1 MPGTQD
7 DIARTIPAMFIL
19 MLEGQEDVTAADWLA
34 TAEAAERLGYDGFF
48 TSDHYFSV
56 VGAEGRGSLD
66 AWGAL
71 CAIAARTSRL
81 RLGTMVSPVTF
92 RPPAVLAKLALTAD
106 GISGGRVEL
115 GIGTGWHDTEHRRF
129 GLPFPPFAERLEML
143 AEQAEII
150 RRLTDG
156 ETVDF
161 SGKHYTLEDA
171 RLLPRPANG
180 RMPILF
186 GGSAK
191 PKVAAL
197 AARFAD
203 GYNLSS
209 ATPDSVRAARQRLDA
224 ACEAIGR
231 DPATLELSIMAS
243 LVVGTGDADY
253 ARRAANY
260 QRKALEPPEAGDDGT
275 WVAGTPAQALERIAE
290 FRAAGVQRFFLNL
303 FDHRDLDMVELVATD
318 VLPHAR

>member
-1 MPGTQD
+1 M
-7 DIARTIPAMFIL
+7 
-19 MLEGQEDVTAADWLA
+19 
-34 TAEAAERLGYDGFF
+34 
-48 TSDHYFSV
+48 
-56 VGAEGRGSLD
+56 
-66 AWGAL
+66 
-71 CAIAARTSRL
+71 
-81 RLGTMVSPVTF
+81 
-92 RPPAVLAKLALTAD
+92 
-106 GISGGRVEL
+106 
-115 GIGTGWHDTEHRRF
+115 
-129 GLPFPPFAERLEML
+129 
-143 AEQAEII
+143 
-150 RRLTDG
+150 
-156 ETVDF
+156 
-161 SGKHYTLEDA
+161 
-171 RLLPRPANG
+171 
-180 RMPILF
+180 
-186 GGSAK
+186 AK

-231 DPATLELSIMAS
+231 DPATLELSVMAS
-243 LVVGTGDADY
+243 LVVGTDDADY

>member
-1 MPGTQD
+1 MT
-7 DIARTIPAMFIL
+7 RTIPTMFIL

-48 TSDHYFSV
+48 TSDHYYSV
-56 VGAEGRGSLD
+56 VDADGRGSLD

-71 CAIAARTSRL
+71 CAIAASTSRL
-81 RLGTMVSPVTF
+81 QLGTMVSPVTF

-115 GIGTGWHDTEHRRF
+115 GIGTGWHDTEHRKF
-129 GLPFPPFAERLEML
+129 GLPFPPFATRLEML

-156 ETVDF
+156 ETLDF
-161 SGKHYTLEDA
+161 AGAHYTLEGA
-171 RLLPRPANG
+171 RLLPRPAKG

-209 ATPDSVRAARQRLDA
+209 ATTDTVRAARQRLDA

-231 DPATLELSIMAS
+231 DPATLELSIMARV
-243 LVVGTGDADY
+243 VVGTDEAEYG
-253 ARRAANY
+253 RRLAAV
-260 QRKALEPPEAGDDGT
+260 QAKALEPAEEVDDGS
-275 WVAGTPAQALERIAE
+275 WVAGTPAQAIERIAA
-290 FRAAGVQRFFLNL
+290 FRDAGVQRFFLNH
-303 FDHRDLDMVELVATD
+303 FDHRDLEMVDLVATD

>member
-1 MPGTQD
+1 
-7 DIARTIPAMFIL
+7 MFIL
-19 MLEGQEDVTAADWLA
+19 MLEGQEDVTAAEWLA

-48 TSDHYFSV
+48 TSDHYYSV
-56 VGAEGRGSLD
+56 VGAHGRGSLD

-71 CAIAARTSRL
+71 CAIAARTTRL
-81 RLGTMVSPVTF
+81 QLGTMVSPVTF

-115 GIGTGWHDTEHRRF
+115 GIGTGWHETEHRKF

-156 ETVDF
+156 ESLDF
-161 SGKHYTLEDA
+161 AGRHYTLDGA
-171 RLLPRPANG
+171 TLLPRPAKG
-180 RMPILF
+180 RLPILF

-209 ATPDSVRAARQRLDA
+209 ATPDSARAARGRLDA

-231 DPATLELSIMAS
+231 DPATLELSVMATV
-243 LVVGTGDADY
+243 VVGTDEADY
-253 ARRAANY
+253 ARRASNY
-260 QRKALEPPEAGDDGT
+260 RRKALEPEDAADDDT
-275 WVAGTPAQALERIAE
+275 WVAGTPARAVERIAQL
-290 FRAAGVQRFFLNL
+290 RAAGVQRFFLNL
-303 FDHRDLDMVELVATD
+303 FDHRDLDMVELLAAD

>member
-1 MPGTQD
+1 
-7 DIARTIPAMFIL
+7 MFIL

-48 TSDHYFSV
+48 TSDHYYSV
-56 VGAEGRGSLD
+56 VDAPGRGSLD

-81 RLGTMVSPVTF
+81 QLGTMVSPVTF
-92 RPPAVLAKLALTAD
+92 RPPAVMAKLALTAD
-106 GISGGRVEL
+106 GISGGRIEL
-115 GIGTGWHDTEHRRF
+115 GLGTGWHDKEHRKF
-129 GLPFPPFAERLEML
+129 GLPFPPFATRLEML

-156 ETVDF
+156 ETLDF
-161 SGKHYTLEDA
+161 RGAHYTLEGA
-171 RLLPRPANG
+171 QLLPRPVRG
-180 RMPILF
+180 RLPILF

-209 ATPDSVRAARQRLDA
+209 ATPDSVRAARGRLDA

-231 DPATLELSIMAS
+231 DPATLELSIMARV
-243 LVVGTGDADY
+243 VVGADEAEY
-253 ARRAANY
+253 ARRLASVQA
-260 QRKALEPPEAGDDGT
+260 KALEPPEEVDDGS
-275 WVAGTPAQALERIAE
+275 WVAGTPQQAIERIAA
-290 FRAAGVQRFFLNL
+290 FREAGVERFFLNH
-303 FDHRDLDMVELVATD
+303 FDHRDLDLVELVATD

>member
-1 MPGTQD
+1 M
-7 DIARTIPAMFIL
+7 I
-19 MLEGQEDVTAADWLA
+19 EGQEGVTWAQWLA
-34 TAEAAERLGYDGFF
+34 LAQATEAAGLEGLFR
-48 TSDHYFSV
+48 SDHYRSIV
-56 VGAEGRGSLD
+56 RGEPAGSLD
-66 AWGAL
+66 AWATLAAL
-71 CAIAARTSRL
+71 AARTERI

-92 RPPAVLAKLALTAD
+92 RPPAVMAKLALTAD
-106 GISGGRVEL
+106 GISGGRIEL
-115 GIGTGWHDTEHRRF
+115 GLGTGWHDTEHRKF
-129 GLPFPPFAERLEML
+129 GLPFPPFATRLEML

-156 ETVDF
+156 ETLDF
-161 SGKHYTLEDA
+161 RGAHYTLEGA
-171 RLLPRPANG
+171 QLLPRPVRG
-180 RMPILF
+180 RLPILF

-209 ATPDSVRAARQRLDA
+209 ATPDSVRAARGRLDA

-231 DPATLELSIMAS
+231 DPATLELSIMARV
-243 LVVGTGDADY
+243 VVGADEAEY
-253 ARRAANY
+253 ARRLASVQA
-260 QRKALEPPEAGDDGT
+260 KALEPPEEVDDGS
-275 WVAGTPAQALERIAE
+275 WVAGTPAQAIARITE

>member
-1 MPGTQD
+1 
-7 DIARTIPAMFIL
+7 MFIL
-19 MLEGQEDVTAADWLA
+19 MLEGQEDVTAAEWLA

-48 TSDHYFSV
+48 TSDHYYSV

-66 AWGAL
+66 VWGAL

-81 RLGTMVSPVTF
+81 QLGTMVSPVTF

-106 GISGGRVEL
+106 GLSGGRVEL
-115 GIGTGWHDTEHRRF
+115 GLGTGWHETEHRKF
-129 GLPFPPFAERLEML
+129 GLPFPPFGTRLEML

-156 ETVDF
+156 ETLDF
-161 SGKHYTLEDA
+161 RGAHFTLEGA
-171 RLLPRPANG
+171 QLLPRPAKG
-180 RMPILF
+180 RLPILF

-209 ATPDSVRAARQRLDA
+209 ATPDSVRAARGRLDA

-243 LVVGTGDADY
+243 MGVGRDDADY

-260 QRKALEPPEAGDDGT
+260 QRKALEPEGEGDDGT
-275 WVAGTPAQALERIAE
+275 WVAGTPARALERIAA
-290 FRAAGVQRFFLNL
+290 FREAGVERFFLNL
-303 FDHRDLDMVELVATD
+303 FDHRDLEMVDLVATD

>member
-1 MPGTQD
+1 
-7 DIARTIPAMFIL
+7 MFIL
-19 MLEGQEDVTAADWLA
+19 MLEGQEDVTAAEWLA

-56 VGAEGRGSLD
+56 VGADGRGSLD
-66 AWGAL
+66 AWGVL

-81 RLGTMVSPVTF
+81 QLGTMVSPVTF

-106 GISGGRVEL
+106 GLSGGRVEL
-115 GIGTGWHDTEHRRF
+115 GIGTGWHDTEHRKF

-156 ETVDF
+156 ETLDF
-161 SGKHYTLEDA
+161 AGRHYTLDGA
-171 RLLPRPANG
+171 TLLPRPAKG
-180 RMPILF
+180 RLPILF

-209 ATPDSVRAARQRLDA
+209 ATPDSARAARERLDA

-231 DPATLELSIMAS
+231 DPATLELSVMATV
-243 LVVGTGDADY
+243 VVGTDEADY
-253 ARRAANY
+253 ARRASNY
-260 QRKALEPPEAGDDGT
+260 RRKALEPEDAADDDT
-275 WVAGTPAQALERIAE
+275 WVAGTPARAVERIAQL
-290 FRAAGVQRFFLNL
+290 RAAGVQRFFLNL
-303 FDHRDLDMVELVATD
+303 FDHRDLDMVELLAAD